1 MLYFYGKGFK
11 LHLFPNYKG
20 TKISNYEG
28 NEIEIDNNQC
38 KLEFISKDTFFIFD
52 NTALKMLLIYG
63 NKFKLVNEL
72 EIKMDPSHSSIIEL
86 NKNYYCFNTYYR
98 IFILNKTNLFLVKEI
113 NIENNILGL
122 LKISDKIISI
132 FSSNYGSIELINY
145 DILLDGIKWNEKERK
160 DILKGESNDEKV
172 LMFVKSQKYVL
183 FIKKYEY
190 KYGSWRNQ
198 YTNSK
203 YGWALFEIV

>member
-28 NEIEIDNNQC
+28 NEIEIDNNKC

-63 NKFKLVNEL
+63 KKFKLVNEL
-72 EIKMDPSHSSIIEL
+72 EINMDPSHSSIIEL
-86 NKNYYCFNTYYR
+86 NNNYYCFNDQYR
-98 IFILNKTNLFLVKEI
+98 ILILNKSNLFLAKEI

-132 FSSNYGSIELINY
+132 FSSKYGSIKLINY
-145 DILLDGIKWNEKERK
+145 DILLDGIKWNQKEIK
-160 DILKGESNDEKV
+160 DILKGESNDEEI
-172 LMFVKSQKYVL
+172 LMFFKSQKYVL
-183 FIKKYEY
+183 FIKEYQY
-190 KYGSWRNQ
+190 KYGYLRNL
-198 YTNSK
+198 YLSPK
-203 YGWALFEIV
+203 YGWTLFEIV